1 MNDYLKELDAGEP
14 YDAMEHFKERAAE
27 VQFRIQMG
35 ATLNQAVQH
44 WQTNVWPN
52 IRFADQ
58 QRDRT
63 SAIYSLLMD
72 TDEPTEE
79 RKKTRTEIVSEAIV
93 KRLGDNG
100 YDKPDIDH
108 LKQVNFGCASH
119 GAHSA
124 TDERR

>member
-14 YDAMEHFKERAAE
+14 YDAMAHFKERAAE

-44 WQTNVWPN
+44 WQTNVCPN